1 MDLSKFELLIREVQ
15 NISELN
21 KIEFDYDCEGLDFG
35 YNLEFK
41 NNSEKIRMMVS
52 DFEIANKPLS
62 VLLAEIR
69 HYIKPIF

>member
-21 KIEFDYDCEGLDFG
+21 KIDCEGLDFG